1 MDLVKNI
8 AMQNLQAFQ
17 KQIYIF
23 LKFKNILI
31 FITWWKLKK
40 YLDIEEKPFEKRYIV
55 EVAINNETNEFRKMI
70 ANLENNGNM
79 ILQKINMQ
87 VLSIMSMKTNDDL
100 KIGNVNIKSFTE
112 NWIRLENYQEAFKH
126 TEKDAKNLN

>member
-1 MDLVKNI
+1 M
-8 AMQNLQAFQ
+8 
-17 KQIYIF
+17 
-23 LKFKNILI
+23 
-31 FITWWKLKK
+31 
-40 YLDIEEKPFEKRYIV
+40 DIEEKPFEKRYIV

-112 NWIRLENYQEAFKH
+112 N
-126 TEKDAKNLN
+126 